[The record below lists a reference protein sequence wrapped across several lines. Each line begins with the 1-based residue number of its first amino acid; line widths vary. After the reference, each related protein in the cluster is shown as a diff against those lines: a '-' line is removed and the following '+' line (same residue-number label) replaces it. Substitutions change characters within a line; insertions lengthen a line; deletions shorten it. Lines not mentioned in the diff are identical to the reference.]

1 MSQIEQ
7 IRMNKIYRLTEF
19 CLQLADIADQK
30 QETPF
35 NDVLHT
41 RYGAFSAYMR
51 QGVKEIID
59 LKQDYYQALFRKS
72 LAESSEDDA
81 RDFIEISDIR
91 HAQTAV
97 ELVRCKDCKFREND
111 DFCTG
116 RGFPYQLVPDD
127 GFCDKGKRKG

>member
-7 IRMNKIYRLTEF
+7 IRMNKIYRLIEF

-41 RYGAFSAYMR
+41 GYGAFSAYMR

-59 LKQDYYQALFRKS
+59 LKQGYYQALFRKS
-72 LAESSEDDA
+72 LAESSEKDA
-81 RDFIEISDIR
+81 RDFIESCFGDREIDSINDADKERII
-91 HAQTAV
+91 A
-97 ELVRCKDCKFREND
+97 LCKQIESEWEK
-111 DFCTG
+111 T
-116 RGFPYQLVPDD
+116 D
-127 GFCDKGKRKG
+127 G